1 MSDPLFREVD
11 EAIRQD
17 QLKALWDRYG
27 MFALAGAFLIVATVG
42 GIKGWQY
49 WQAQRAAEMG
59 SRFEGAVA
67 LMEEGK
73 TEEAE
78 LALREIADGGP
89 AGYRTLARFRLA
101 AAKIKSG
108 AAGEAVNDYDALAA
122 DSSIGD
128 SLQDLARIRAATL
141 RMDEADVDEMKNRL
155 GGLADGASPW
165 RHSAREL
172 LGLTAFRAGDMT
184 EAARQFTAAAA
195 DAAAP
200 PRLRQRAE
208 MMLALINKPEEG
220 AGAAPKS

>member
-1 MSDPLFREVD
+1 
-11 EAIRQD
+11 
-17 QLKALWDRYG
+17 
-27 MFALAGAFLIVATVG
+27 
-42 GIKGWQY
+42 
-49 WQAQRAAEMG
+49 
-59 SRFEGAVA
+59 VA